1 MRAGVESLGGQ
12 PHRPRPRAGVEPRPR
27 AGVEPRPRA
36 GTEANP
42 YLPMQARVESI
53 TMENEAKDLKTFR
66 LRFREAA
73 DASSFT
79 YRSGQFAMLSVKGAG
94 ECPIGIAS
102 SPLDEGYLE
111 FTVKRY
117 PDGLVSASLHNLE
130 EGAVVGVRGPYGNS
144 FPLEEMT
151 GKNVLIIGGGFAF
164 TTLRSAIRTVIHETN
179 RRKFRDITVIYGA
192 RSPGELLYKEE
203 LSQWE
208 GRPDMKVVLTVDK
221 AESGWKGREG
231 FVPAIAKETAVTT
244 GNDAVIVCGPPVML
258 KFTIP
263 VLLEA
268 GFAPEVIYTSL
279 ERRMSCGL
287 GKCGKC
293 SISHKYVCK
302 DGPIF
307 SVKEIGT
314 FLEAVF

>member
-1 MRAGVESLGGQ
+1 MRS
-12 PHRPRPRAGVEPRPR
+12 RAGVEPRPG
-27 AGVEPRPRA
+27 AGA
-36 GTEANP
+36 DKNP
-42 YLPMQARVESI
+42 YLPMQAGIESI
-53 TMENEAKDLKTFR
+53 TMENEARDLKTFR
-66 LRFREAA
+66 LRFREAD

-79 YRSGQFAMLSVKGAG
+79 YRPGQFAMLSVQGAG

-102 SPLDEGYLE
+102 SPLDEGCVE

-117 PDGLVSASLHNLE
+117 PDGLVSASLHNLGV
-130 EGAVVGVRGPYGNS
+130 GAVVGVRGPYGNS
-144 FPLEEMT
+144 FPLEEMA
-151 GKNVLIIGGGFAF
+151 GKSVLIIGGGFAF
-164 TTLRSAIRTVIHETN
+164 TTLRSAIRYVIHGTN
-179 RRKFRDITVIYGA
+179 RAKFGDLTVIYGA
-192 RSPGELLYKEE
+192 RNPGELLYKEE

-208 GRPDMKVVLTVDK
+208 GRGDMKVVLTVDK
-221 AESGWKGREG
+221 AERGWKGREG
-231 FVPAIAKETAVTT
+231 FVPAIVKETAVKT
-244 GNDAVIVCGPPVML
+244 GNDAAIVCGPPVML

-293 SISHKYVCK
+293 GISNKYVCK

-307 SVKEIGT
+307 SVKEIGES
-314 FLEAVF
+314 LEAVF